1 MSDKLEKCR
10 MFLMHQRLPVWQPGP
25 TKVKTMASGGTPGFQ
40 ALDRVY
46 ETFVAAHSEIP
57 SGIKHGNGKYTIYRC
72 FSYIEIPISSG
83 FPVATFDTGGC
94 SEPQSFLPQALP
106 TSPGCGGVFVDADG
120 HIGPLPPGLADSLH
134 IPVMKA
140 GWVLI
145 LWLLWRLLRILRD
158 FGVSQSC

>member
-25 TKVKTMASGGTPGFQ
+25 TKVNTMASGGTPGFQ

-72 FSYIEIPISSG
+72 FSYIEI
-83 FPVATFDTGGC
+83 
-94 SEPQSFLPQALP
+94 P